1 MTPKEIVQA
10 AFQAD
15 VSHVLQALGFSF
27 LPSQFAYKRKAGVF
41 TQIISI
47 TLSHKNSAEDIRF
60 WSAFNVDSPSYN
72 AWRKNHGM
80 EKFEG
85 YLGGSMDWNMPG
97 WRSNGDH
104 ATSFEFS
111 DPKGRAG
118 VLRDWIS
125 RCLRVGVPYLE
136 SLSSWEGLG
145 DDLVRCRWHWGRAA
159 DYFVIAGREDR
170 AVSALE
176 TGIRELLAQD
186 FSTSEN
192 AHPTL
197 VSVKRRQAAERD
209 SEVAL
214 YRERIARIQDSE
226 QAVAHQRAISP
237 SNTVQSPF
245 QSRPCADI

>member
-10 AFQAD
+10 AFESG
-15 VSHVLQALGFSF
+15 VSNVLLGMGFSYI
-27 LPSQFAYKRKAGVF
+27 PSRFAYKRKAGVF
-41 TQIISI
+41 TQIISVN
-47 TLSHKNSAEDIRF
+47 LSHNNSSEDIRF
-60 WSAFNVDSPSYN
+60 WSAFNVDSTYYK
-72 AWRKNHGM
+72 AWRKNNGM

-85 YLGGSMDWNMPG
+85 YLGGSMDWNIPG

-104 ATSFEFS
+104 ASSFEFS
-111 DPKGRAG
+111 DPNRRPG

-125 RCLRVGVPYLE
+125 RCLRAGVPYLE

-176 TGIRELLAQD
+176 TGIRELMAQD
-186 FSTSEN
+186 FSTSED
-192 AHPTL
+192 AHPIL
-197 VSVKRRQAAERD
+197 VSKKRRQAAERD

-226 QAVAHQRAISP
+226 QAVTPNA
-237 SNTVQSPF
+237 
-245 QSRPCADI
+245 